1 MKNYCAEI
9 TENIKIAKDVYK
21 MTLNCSGEG
30 VFPGQFI
37 NIKVESLYLRRPIS
51 VCDFGD
57 DFITVIYK
65 VVGKGTDIMSTL
77 KVGDKV
83 DILTQLGHGFDL
95 EKDCEKPLLIG
106 GGVGTPPMYAL
117 AKALIAK
124 GKDVTVCLG
133 FNTADEVF
141 LKEEFEAL
149 GCKTLVATLDGS
161 GDHKG
166 FVTDMIKEK
175 DIDFDYYYSCG
186 PAVMLKAVQ
195 NTLGFNG
202 QISME
207 ERMACGFGACVGCT
221 IHTKSG
227 AKQVCKDGPV
237 FDSSE
242 IEL

>member
-1 MKNYCAEI
+1 MKNCCGEI
-9 TENIKIAKDVYK
+9 IENKKIAKDVYR
-21 MTLNCSGEG
+21 MTLKCSGEG
-30 VFPGQFI
+30 ISAGQFI
-37 NIKVESLYLRRPIS
+37 NIKVESLFLRRPIS
-51 VCDFGD
+51 VCDFGN

-65 VVGKGTDIMSTL
+65 VVGKGTDIMSTMKL
-77 KVGDKV
+77 GDKMDV
-83 DILTQLGHGFDL
+83 LTGLGHGFNL
-95 EKDCEKPLLIG
+95 EKDCKKPLLIG
-106 GGVGTPPMYAL
+106 GGVGTPPMFAL
-117 AKALIAK
+117 AKELVSR
-124 GKDVTVCLG
+124 GKEVTVALG

-166 FVTDMIKEK
+166 FVTDMITEK
-175 DIDFDYYYSCG
+175 GIEYDYYYSCG

-195 NTLGFNG
+195 KSLGFNG

-221 IHTKSG
+221 IRTKSG
-227 AKQVCKDGPV
+227 TKQVCKDGPV